1 MKEKVSDNEMNNAEI
16 IKNALDDFET
26 IQEYMLLAKTEN
38 AVKTYERMK
47 KKYNSLKTLLNILGI
62 NLSEIDKIKE

>member
-1 MKEKVSDNEMNNAEI
+1 MKVGDNEMNNAEI

-26 IQEYMLLAKTEN
+26 IQEYMLLAKSEN

>member
-1 MKEKVSDNEMNNAEI
+1 MKVGDNEINNAEI

-26 IQEYMLLAKTEN
+26 IQEYMLLAKSEN

>member
-1 MKEKVSDNEMNNAEI
+1 MNNAEI

-38 AVKTYERMK
+38 AIKTYERMK
-47 KKYNSLKTLLNILGI
+47 KKYNSLKTLLNVLGV
-62 NLSEIDKIKE
+62 NLTDIDKIKE

>member
-1 MKEKVSDNEMNNAEI
+1 MNVGDNEMNNAEI

-26 IQEYMLLAKTEN
+26 IQEYMLLAKSEN

>member
-1 MKEKVSDNEMNNAEI
+1 MNNAEI

-47 KKYNSLKTLLNILGI
+47 KKYNSLKTLLNVLGI
-62 NLSEIDKIKE
+62 NLTDIDKIKE